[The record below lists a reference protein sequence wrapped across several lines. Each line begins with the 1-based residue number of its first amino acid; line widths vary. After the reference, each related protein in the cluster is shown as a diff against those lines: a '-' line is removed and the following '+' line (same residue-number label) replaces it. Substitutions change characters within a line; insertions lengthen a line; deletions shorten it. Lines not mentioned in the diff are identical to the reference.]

1 MNGEPQHTQRGVGP
15 VLRPVAQDRLADAL
29 SDLAGRIEAP
39 DVRAQLNSL
48 AALLGNLGSRVASDD
63 VRRPL
68 EEAIAAAIDAGDE
81 AGAISAMRQ
90 LAALDRSALAP
101 VDWSAVTRG

>member
-1 MNGEPQHTQRGVGP
+1 MSGEPEHTQRGVGP
-15 VLRPVAQDRLADAL
+15 ALRPVAQDRLADAL
-29 SDLAGRIEAP
+29 SDLAAGIEAP
-39 DVRAQLNSL
+39 DVRAQLNAL
-48 AALLGNLGSRVASDD
+48 AALLGNLGRPVASDD

-68 EEAIAAAIDAGDE
+68 EESIAAAIGAGDE

-101 VDWSAVTRG
+101 VDWSAATRG